1 MKQLLEDKWV
11 DHFMT
16 LKVRCSP
23 DLETLPHWTAFA
35 RLLPGLREDAF
46 DQPPGTCQ
54 WSHTTPLQGQARAEP
69 FAQTAE
75 FTIKQSRRLSSLASI
90 REHASVSINIA
101 LYSINMLTG
110 KKGTKGRQISEYFLT
125 TSTWSLLDT
134 VAGRHSLYQDGE
146 ISAVRPELVIVST
159 LQQLLQAEKDQRV
172 CAYITLERIGKT
184 IHYAATKGS
193 PRLWFDPK
201 IWMYAVLLSAD
212 PPPHD
217 IQASCLYNVEKLD
230 QLRHLIN
237 KAPQYEDTAI
247 PFFQCLLQVSR
258 FSALA

>member
-1 MKQLLEDKWV
+1 M

-23 DLETLPHWTAFA
+23 GLEKMPHITDFSRVLRLPEDAITQ
-35 RLLPGLREDAF
+35 LPGTRWWL
-46 DQPPGTCQ
+46 
-54 WSHTTPLQGQARAEP
+54 HNYPLQGQARSES

-75 FTIKQSRRLSSLASI
+75 FTIKQPRRLSSLASM
-90 REHASVSINIA
+90 RDHASVSINIA

-110 KKGTKGRQISEYFLT
+110 KKGTKGRQIPEYLLT

-134 VAGRHSLYQDGE
+134 VAGRNSLYKDGE

-172 CAYITLERIGKT
+172 CAYITLDRIGKT
-184 IHYAATKGS
+184 IQYAATKGS

-230 QLRHLIN
+230 QLRHLVN
-237 KAPQYEDTAI
+237 MAPQYEDTTI

-258 FSALA
+258 FPALA